1 MAEATKNTNTETI
14 RLLQS
19 ANGAK
24 VSTEAII
31 AAQRVSAL
39 AAKAQS
45 AAFKDVAVAGNM
57 IASALIA
64 KGIELA
70 ANAIDHYVNRA
81 KYAAEAMEEAQ
92 QKISDAQS
100 KLQEVTSTVSDNK
113 DQFLE
118 LAQGVDQFSNNVSLS
133 TEDYQEYL
141 DISNKLADLAPSL
154 DACYDDQGNAL
165 LSIGSNAE
173 DTSQKLQEIECK
185 SC

>member
-1 MAEATKNTNTETI
+1 
-14 RLLQS
+14 
-19 ANGAK
+19 
-24 VSTEAII
+24 
-31 AAQRVSAL
+31 
-39 AAKAQS
+39 
-45 AAFKDVAVAGNM
+45 M

-113 DQFLE
+113 DRFLE

-141 DISNKLADLAPSL
+141 AF
-154 DACYDDQGNAL
+154 L
-165 LSIGSNAE
+165 LSYFADHE
-173 DTSQKLQEIECK
+173 
-185 SC
+185 